1 MTDLI
6 SRKLVLALC
15 ATAYLGGGVGLST
28 ADLLRDPP
36 LKTYIIVP
44 DGDWTQCVEIR
55 ATSERL
61 ARQAV
66 LRRPPPARAPEDC
79 LVRPAIAA
87 VDSRLV
93 MERGFNALL
102 AVTAIL
108 AALWIGFASTRAWRQ
123 DVDSPA

>member
-1 MTDLI
+1 VTDPI
-6 SRKLVLALC
+6 SRKLVLPLC
-15 ATAYLGGGVGLST
+15 ATAYLAGVGLST
-28 ADLLRDPP
+28 ADLLRDPH
-36 LKTYIIVP
+36 LKTYVIVP
-44 DGDWTQCVEIR
+44 NDDWTRCVEIR

-79 LVRPAIAA
+79 LVRPAITA

-93 MERGFNALL
+93 LERGFNAVL

-108 AALWIGFASTRAWRQ
+108 AALWLGFALIRSWRRDADLRA
-123 DVDSPA
+123 

>member
-1 MTDLI
+1 MTDPI
-6 SRKLVLALC
+6 SRNLVMALC
-15 ATAYLGGGVGLST
+15 ATAYVGALGFSV

-36 LKTYIIVP
+36 LKTYVIVP
-44 DGDWTQCVEIR
+44 GGDWTRCVELR

-66 LRRPPPARAPEDC
+66 LRRPAPAGAAEGC

-93 MERGFNALL
+93 LERGFNTLL
-102 AVTAIL
+102 AVSAIL
-108 AALWIGFASTRAWRQ
+108 AALWAGFALTRSWRR
-123 DVDSPA
+123 DADLPA

>member
-1 MTDLI
+1 MA
-6 SRKLVLALC
+6 SRNLVMALC
-15 ATAYLGGGVGLST
+15 ATAYVGVIGFSV

-36 LKTYIIVP
+36 LKTYVIVP
-44 DGDWTQCVEIR
+44 GDDWTQCVEIR

-66 LRRPPPARAPEDC
+66 LRGPASVRAAEDC

-93 MERGFNALL
+93 FERGFNAVL

-108 AALWIGFASTRAWRQ
+108 AALWIGFAATRAWRQ
-123 DVDSPA
+123 DAGAPV